1 MNRDVA
7 NLRIENIEI
16 ITAEYTGIRIN
27 NSAIREIDGNK
38 GVYVLRGNI
47 IQFKKINILSSNED
61 YSIIEKVDDS
71 SYVRQYDTIITQ
83 GVDLYDGKVV
93 S

>member
-1 MNRDVA
+1 MT
-7 NLRIENIEI
+7 L
-16 ITAEYTGIRIN
+16 
-27 NSAIREIDGNK
+27 
-38 GVYVLRGNI
+38 LLL
-47 IQFKKINILSSNED
+47 KKINILYSTED

-71 SYVRQYDTIITQ
+71 SYVRQYDSIITE

>member
-7 NLRIENIEI
+7 NLRIEDIEI
-16 ITAEYTGIRIN
+16 ITDQYTGIRIN
-27 NSAIREIDGNK
+27 NKAIREVDGEK

-47 IQFKKINILSSNED
+47 IQFKKINIISSSEE
-61 YSIIEKVDDS
+61 YSVVEKVDDS
-71 SYVRQYDTIITQ
+71 SYIKQYDNVITE